1 MLQKLKL
8 MFNLE
13 IIAVQRNLAASP
25 GQDDE
30 QLLALVG
37 AGGGAVRGHGTATP
51 GTAVAAGAAVSGAAA
66 CAGLGAGPGAN
77 LALLFARRPAAGAA
91 DAVLRLQ
98 PSAPQQQQQLVL
110 AAEDVTAALAAAQQ
124 RALWLRRNDEV
135 SVLLGTVT
143 QLHTQLQAL
152 CKRAEEASEGSEVRS
167 EGGWAG
173 WWRRCSSWLVQWGFL
188 QWACCYGAC

>member
-37 AGGGAVRGHGTATP
+37 TGGGAVRGHGKATP
-51 GTAVAAGAAVSGAAA
+51 GTAVAGAAVSGAAA
-66 CAGLGAGPGAN
+66 CAGVGGGPGAN
-77 LALLFARRPAAGAA
+77 LVLLFARRPAAGAA

-110 AAEDVTAALAAAQQ
+110 ATEDVTAALAAAQQ

-143 QLHTQLQAL
+143 QLHTQLQVL
-152 CKRAEEASEGSEVRS
+152 CKRAEEASEGSEVRR
-167 EGGWAG
+167 EQG
-173 WWRRCSSWLVQWGFL
+173 
-188 QWACCYGAC
+188 